1 VTTAETQAQPTTTLT
16 LSTVVPKA
24 KGRTPT
30 AVQAKKTVVQ
40 TAAEIVAQVFPK
52 KAAQKRASVIE
63 SSDSDLEQDDD
74 EGSSSEESK
83 PG

>member
-16 LSTVVPKA
+16 LSTA

-40 TAAEIVAQVFPK
+40 TAAQIVAQVFPK

-63 SSDSDLEQDDD
+63 SSDSDSEQDDD

-83 PG
+83 PGKLT